1 MTKRTEL
8 LVIQFEGRLNFD
20 LYIHTISSKKDILLQ
35 EIAVTWTLAK
45 DAVKLRLSSRPLIS
59 LSYLVWMCY
68 FYKLSAYIQV
78 STYSM
83 SIAKDGQLSK

>member
-20 LYIHTISSKKDILLQ
+20 LYIHTISSKKEILLQ
-35 EIAVTWTLAK
+35 EIAVTWILAK
-45 DAVKLRLSSRPLIS
+45 DAVKSRLLSCPLIS
-59 LSYLVWMCY
+59 LSYLVWMY

-78 STYSM
+78 PTYSM